1 MAEIKKKTWPEYF
14 EKILKGE
21 KNMELRL
28 ADFVLNK
35 GDILILEEY
44 NPKTKR
50 YTGRIIRKK
59 VKNMHKFNPADAW
72 PVEDIKKFG
81 FYEIELE

>member
-1 MAEIKKKTWPEYF
+1 MEIKKKTWPELF

-28 ADFVLNK
+28 ADFGLSK
-35 GDILILEEY
+35 GDILVLEEY

-50 YTGRIIRKK
+50 YTGRAIRKRI
-59 VKNMHKFNPADAW
+59 KNINKFNPTDAW
-72 PVEDIKKFG
+72 SVEDIKRFRC
-81 FYEIELE
+81 YEIEM